1 MRYLR
6 DLDNLIVKAIKSDV
20 SKIPSFFIGLIVTFT
35 AGSVFMMMNIGET
48 PDIANQGVIA
58 LMIATELLCYVA
70 IWIYVKKIP
79 SRRS

>member
-35 AGSVFMMMNIGET
+35 AVSVFIMTNIGET
-48 PDIANQGVIA
+48 PDIANPGVIA
-58 LMIATELLCYVA
+58 LMVSTKLLCYLA

-79 SRRS
+79 SRCS